1 MDTSELKFGRRYE
14 YSALSNVTVIDGD
27 SFRVDIDVGLDL
39 FLRYTDIRLA
49 RYDAPEVSQRKGYA
63 PNHRQAG
70 LAVTRVVNKWFT
82 MVAARECVLTLHSEY
97 KIKLE
102 EHRTTKDLFGR
113 LIGDFSYTEGGS
125 AKYLSYFL
133 TNNGLVQELDTSGRR
148 RPWKVQALADVI
160 TNATAA
166 QSRLSNIIRASTK

>member
-39 FLRYTDIRLA
+39 FPHYTDIRLA

-97 KIKLE
+97 KIK
-102 EHRTTKDLFGR
+102 DLFGR

-133 TNNGLVQELDTSGRR
+133 ANNGLVQALDTSGRR